1 VTQQGKSIAL
11 EKLFAGGGE
20 MGAMMRSLDWSA
32 TPLGSAEQ
40 WPQSLKT
47 AVRIMLTSR
56 QAMFVW
62 WGEELINL
70 YNDAY
75 KAILGGKHPEVLGQ
89 PASYVWREIWDQVG
103 PRAESAIRNNEGTYD
118 EALLLIMERN
128 GYPEETYYT
137 FSHSPVPNDQGGTGG
152 IICANTD
159 DTQRIISERQLALLR
174 ELAARTADARTFD
187 DACTLSAKCL
197 ETNPYDLPFAM
208 IYLVDPG
215 RECVVLAGISGINR
229 GHAAVPETI
238 ALDSDSAWPF
248 AEVIKSNKPYLVTDL
263 GALFGSLPTGAWQRP
278 PHQAVIVPIAP
289 SGQTGKSGIL
299 VVGLNPFRLFDDNY
313 SGFIDLVAAQIAAS
327 IANAQAYEE
336 ERKRAEA
343 LAELDRAKTIF
354 FSNISH
360 EFRTPLT
367 LMLGPLEDMLA
378 NPAGP
383 TPSERSQLETAHRN
397 SLRLLK
403 LVNTLLDF
411 SRIEAGRVQAVYEP
425 TDLAMLTADL
435 AGMFRSAIERA
446 GMRLC
451 VDCPPLPESI
461 YIDREMWEKIVLNL
475 LSNAF
480 KFTLEGEITVAL
492 RWADDHVELEIR
504 DTGTGIPSEEILHLF
519 ERFHRVQGA
528 TGRTYEGSGIGLS
541 LVQELVKL
549 HGGTIQ
555 VTSVVDQGSCFTV
568 LIPTGYA
575 HIPKERIGK
584 TRTLASTAMRA
595 ATYVEEALRWLPE
608 EGSRDWGLGTREEFS
623 ASPQSPQVWW
633 TGVRIGD
640 RSSLSRT
647 AWGNSP
653 SR

>member
-1 VTQQGKSIAL
+1 
-11 EKLFAGGGE
+11 
-20 MGAMMRSLDWSA
+20 
-32 TPLGSAEQ
+32 
-40 WPQSLKT
+40 
-47 AVRIMLTSR
+47 
-56 QAMFVW
+56 
-62 WGEELINL
+62 
-70 YNDAY
+70 
-75 KAILGGKHPEVLGQ
+75 
-89 PASYVWREIWDQVG
+89 
-103 PRAESAIRNNEGTYD
+103 
-118 EALLLIMERN
+118 
-128 GYPEETYYT
+128 
-137 FSHSPVPNDQGGTGG
+137 
-152 IICANTD
+152 
-159 DTQRIISERQLALLR
+159 
-174 ELAARTADARTFD
+174 
-187 DACTLSAKCL
+187 
-197 ETNPYDLPFAM
+197 
-208 IYLVDPG
+208 
-215 RECVVLAGISGINR
+215 
-229 GHAAVPETI
+229 
-238 ALDSDSAWPF
+238 
-248 AEVIKSNKPYLVTDL
+248 
-263 GALFGSLPTGAWQRP
+263 
-278 PHQAVIVPIAP
+278 VPIAP
-289 SGQTGKSGIL
+289 SGQTGKAGIL

-383 TPSERSQLETAHRN
+383 TPSDRSQLETAHRN

-425 TDLAMLTADL
+425 TDLAMLTTDL

-446 GMRLC
+446 GMRLS
-451 VDCPPLPESI
+451 VNCPPLPEPI

-492 RWADDHVELEIR
+492 RWADEHVELEIR
-504 DTGTGIPSEEILHLF
+504 DTGTGIPAEEMPHLF

-528 TGRTYEGSGIGLS
+528 RGRTYEGSGIGLS

-555 VTSVVDQGSCFTV
+555 VSSIVDQGSCFTV

>member
-1 VTQQGKSIAL
+1 
-11 EKLFAGGGE
+11 
-20 MGAMMRSLDWSA
+20 
-32 TPLGSAEQ
+32 
-40 WPQSLKT
+40 
-47 AVRIMLTSR
+47 
-56 QAMFVW
+56 
-62 WGEELINL
+62 
-70 YNDAY
+70 
-75 KAILGGKHPEVLGQ
+75 
-89 PASYVWREIWDQVG
+89 
-103 PRAESAIRNNEGTYD
+103 
-118 EALLLIMERN
+118 
-128 GYPEETYYT
+128 
-137 FSHSPVPNDQGGTGG
+137 
-152 IICANTD
+152 
-159 DTQRIISERQLALLR
+159 
-174 ELAARTADARTFD
+174 
-187 DACTLSAKCL
+187 
-197 ETNPYDLPFAM
+197 
-208 IYLVDPG
+208 
-215 RECVVLAGISGINR
+215 
-229 GHAAVPETI
+229 
-238 ALDSDSAWPF
+238 
-248 AEVIKSNKPYLVTDL
+248 
-263 GALFGSLPTGAWQRP
+263 LFGSLPTGAWQRP

-528 TGRTYEGSGIGLS
+528 RGRTYEGSGIGLS

-555 VTSVVDQGSCFTV
+555 VSSIVDQGSCFTV

-623 ASPQSPQVWW
+623 LFPPVLPFYPVLPLPIFSWLTITQICA
-633 TGVRIGD
+633 IM
-640 RSSLSRT
+640 
-647 AWGNSP
+647 
-653 SR
+653 